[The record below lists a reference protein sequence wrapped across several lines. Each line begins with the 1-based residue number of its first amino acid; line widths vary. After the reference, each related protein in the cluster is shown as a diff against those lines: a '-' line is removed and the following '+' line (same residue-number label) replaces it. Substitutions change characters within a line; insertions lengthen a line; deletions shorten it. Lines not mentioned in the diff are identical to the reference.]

1 MDDAIDPGSTA
12 HRPEAALPEAAGTTV
27 AAPATD
33 PRLAAAELQFPLGFD
48 LRIIYLKA
56 DGQDIV
62 EDLEAIYKARGVS
75 CAMIQGMD
83 IPGSKYARMGS
94 RLSFSSREQ
103 MYATY
108 ADIGKLSYVKS
119 AI

>member
-1 MDDAIDPGSTA
+1 MDDATNPDSIVASTEGGA
-12 HRPEAALPEAAGTTV
+12 RLETS
-27 AAPATD
+27 ATD
-33 PRLAAAELQFPLGFD
+33 PRIAAAELQFPLAFD

-56 DGQDIV
+56 EGPDIV
-62 EDLEAIYKARGVS
+62 EALEAIYKARGVH
-75 CAMIQGMD
+75 CAMIQGME

-94 RLSFSSREQ
+94 RLTFSSRQQ

-108 ADIGKLSYVKS
+108 GDIGKLSYVKS

>member
-1 MDDAIDPGSTA
+1 MDDTTNPGPPMEVPS
-12 HRPEAALPEAAGTTV
+12 
-27 AAPATD
+27 TD
-33 PRLAAAELQFPLGFD
+33 PRIDAAELQFPLSFD

-56 DGQDIV
+56 EGPDIV
-62 EDLEAIYKARGVS
+62 ETLEAIYASRGVS

-94 RLSFSSREQ
+94 RLTFSSRQQ